1 MQSFYETA
9 VTAFLRNGPHRNL
22 KCQQVQIIHT
32 DSVIGRAE
40 TSLSYAWDSHA

>member
-1 MQSFYETA
+1 MRSFYETA
-9 VTAFLRNGPHRNL
+9 VIVFLRNGPHWNL

-32 DSVIGRAE
+32 DSVIRRAE